1 MREKTDQVS
10 KRDNFLPNS
19 ELWEKCVLK
28 YNYIGRME
36 LYSKWY
42 TKKKIFLSV
51 FSKKQ
56 IYNLQLEFL

>member
-36 LYSKWY
+36 LHSKWY
-42 TKKKIFLSV
+42 TKKKKKKIYQFLVKNKYIIF
-51 FSKKQ
+51 
-56 IYNLQLEFL
+56 N